1 LEQGRYKQNDRTRA
15 STGWSSRV
23 VAIAPI
29 AEKDAERAPESLA
42 AGCKIYKVLY
52 TDTPTGKKTPN
63 PQKWRQPVCLRLR
76 ARSALRPSRTPR

>member
-1 LEQGRYKQNDRTRA
+1 MAAHSGEAAPPKPRGPEA
-15 STGWSSRV
+15 W
-23 VAIAPI
+23 IAC
-29 AEKDAERAPESLA
+29 PESLA

-52 TDTPTGKKTPN
+52 RHADRQKNPKPAKMPTGKKTPN